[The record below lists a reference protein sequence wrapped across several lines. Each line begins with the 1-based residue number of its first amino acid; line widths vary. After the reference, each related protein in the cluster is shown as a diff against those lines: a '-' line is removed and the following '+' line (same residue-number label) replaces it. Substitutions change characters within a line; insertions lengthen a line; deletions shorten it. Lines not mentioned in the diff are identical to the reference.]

1 MTFLQSQTDNQSL
14 NRARNALKRSTS
26 HQPGIHLALKSS
38 TSHQPGIHLALK
50 PSTSH
55 QPGIQFYS
63 CLEFIFQESLS
74 ARKLQLD

>member
-14 NRARNALKRSTS
+14 NRARNALKR
-26 HQPGIHLALKSS
+26 S